1 MGLEA
6 NSYALGNRVSHRPIE
21 LAERSAGLP
30 RAFERTM
37 VVRTYDS
44 SFGVAWDSFV
54 FQEPEGTLFHL
65 TAWKRAIERAFGFQD
80 RSLLVEQGGCI
91 RGVLPLYRISNW
103 IQGPSLISTPFA
115 VYGGICAADDTSR
128 LALKQAACRIADETA
143 VNFLELREPHR
154 QFGDAFQ
161 TKELYVTFEQ
171 QLGPEPEELMRGFP
185 KDTRYMIRKGQKNG
199 LTAVTD
205 NSQLGLFYDLYAE
218 SVRNLGTPV
227 FSKRFFGILLDELKD
242 AAEITVVRH
251 GSKPLAA
258 VMSFFFRDTILPY
271 YAGSAHEGRQ
281 FAVNNFMY
289 WDLLCRACEKGLRA
303 FDFGRSKLGTGSYLF
318 KTQWNMRERPLPY
331 QYYLVKQKS
340 LPNFSPVNP
349 KFKLAADLW
358 KKVPLPLTKTI
369 GPSLV
374 RLFP

>member
-1 MGLEA
+1 MGLES
-6 NSYALGNRVSHRPIE
+6 NSYVLGSAASHRPIE
-21 LAERSAGLP
+21 LVERSAEPPL
-30 RAFERTM
+30 ASERPI
-37 VVRTYDS
+37 VVRTYDHS
-44 SFGVAWDSFV
+44 LGVAWDAFV
-54 FQEPEGTLFHL
+54 FQQPEGTLFHL
-65 TAWKRAIERAFGFQD
+65 TSWKRAIERAFGFQD
-80 RSLLVEQGGCI
+80 RSLLVEQGGRI

-103 IQGPSLISTPFA
+103 IQGPILISTPFA
-115 VYGGICAADDTSR
+115 VYGGICASDDPSR
-128 LALKQAACRIADETA
+128 LALKQAACRMADETE

-154 QFGDAFQ
+154 PFADGFL

-171 QLGPEPEELMRGFP
+171 QLGADAEQLMRGFP
-185 KDTRYMIRKGQKNG
+185 KDTRYMIRKGQKSG
-199 LTAVTD
+199 LTVVTD

-227 FSKRFFGILLDELKD
+227 FSKRFFAILLDEFKD
-242 AAEITVVRH
+242 AIEIAVIRH

-258 VMSFFFRDTILPY
+258 VMSFCFRDTILPY
-271 YAGSAHEGRQ
+271 YAGSAREGRQ

-289 WDLLCRACEKGLRA
+289 WDLLCRACEKGLRT

-331 QYYLVKQKS
+331 QYYLVKRKS

-358 KKVPLPLTKTI
+358 KKIPLPLTKTI

>member
-1 MGLEA
+1 MGLEP
-6 NSYALGNRVSHRPIE
+6 NSYVLGSGASRRPIE
-21 LAERSAGLP
+21 LAGRSTELP
-30 RAFERTM
+30 KAFERTM
-37 VVRTYDS
+37 AVRTYDS
-44 SFGVAWDSFV
+44 SLGAAWDSFV
-54 FQEPEGTLFHL
+54 FQESEGTLFHL

-80 RSLLVEQGGCI
+80 RSLLVEHSGRI

-115 VYGGICAADDTSR
+115 VYGGICAIDDTSR
-128 LALKQAACRIADETA
+128 LALRQAACRMADETA

-154 QFGDAFQ
+154 QFGDAFL

-171 QLGPEPEELMRGFP
+171 QLGADPEQLMRGFP
-185 KDTRYMIRKGQKNG
+185 KDTRYMIRKGQKSG

-205 NSQLGLFYDLYAE
+205 NNQLELFYDLYAE

-242 AAEITVVRH
+242 AAEITVIRH
-251 GSKPLAA
+251 GSKALAA

-289 WDLLCRACEKGLRA
+289 WHLLCRACEKGLRT

-318 KTQWNMRERPLPY
+318 KTQWNMRERLLPY

-349 KFKLAADLW
+349 KFKLATDLW